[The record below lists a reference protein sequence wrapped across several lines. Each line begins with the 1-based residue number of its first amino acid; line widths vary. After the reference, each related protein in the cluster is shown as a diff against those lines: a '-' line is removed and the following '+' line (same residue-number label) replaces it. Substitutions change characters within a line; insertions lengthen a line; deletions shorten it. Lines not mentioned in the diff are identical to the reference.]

1 MKHRL
6 SIVLL
11 LALAVVVSGFGPNA
25 AYAKPAAPSGPITPQ
40 IVGGTVATAGAWPWQ
55 ARISRSGTTGIYCGG
70 SLIHPQWVLTAAHC
84 AQASLSGYT
93 VVLGDHNRTTTEGTE
108 QVRTVSQIIVHPSYN
123 SSTYDNDLALFKLSS
138 AVTLNSRVQLVTLE
152 RSNSALG
159 AGVSTTVTG
168 WGTTSSGGSTS
179 TTLRQVTVPIVSNT
193 TCNSSSSYAG
203 DITGNMLCAG
213 SAGKDSCQGDSGG
226 PLVVAAT
233 KRQGGIVS
241 WGYGCA
247 LAAYPG
253 VYTRVPNYISW
264 IQSYV
269 SIL

>member
-1 MKHRL
+1 MKLRL
-6 SIVLL
+6 SITFL
-11 LALAVVVSGFGPNA
+11 LALAMLASGFGLTSA
-25 AYAKPAAPSGPITPQ
+25 QAKSKGPTGPVTPQ
-40 IVGGTVATAGAWPWQ
+40 IVGGTEATPGAWPWQ

-84 AQASLSGYT
+84 AQGTLAGYT
-93 VVLGDHNRTTTEGTE
+93 VVLGDHNRSVSEGTE

-123 SSTYDNDLALFKLSS
+123 SSTYNNDLALFKLSS

-152 RSNSALG
+152 RSNTGLT

-179 TTLRQVTVPIVSNT
+179 NVLRQVTVPIVSNT

-203 DITGNMLCAG
+203 DITSNMLCAG

-226 PLVVAAT
+226 PLVVAST
-233 KRQGGIVS
+233 KRQAGIVS

-253 VYTRVPNYISW
+253 VYTRVPNFISW
-264 IQSYV
+264 IQGYV